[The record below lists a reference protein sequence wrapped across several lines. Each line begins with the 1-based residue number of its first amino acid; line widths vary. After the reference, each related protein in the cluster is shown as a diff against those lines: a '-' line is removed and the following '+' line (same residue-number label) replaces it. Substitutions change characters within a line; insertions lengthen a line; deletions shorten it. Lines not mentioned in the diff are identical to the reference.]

1 MHFTKKKNLKKKIVG
16 PAMQRRCADGAGV
29 LFAHWQGL
37 SLTSF
42 TPSTVVAKLFLVFQ
56 ERKLC

>member
-1 MHFTKKKNLKKKIVG
+1 MYFIKKKKKKLVL
-16 PAMQRRCADGAGV
+16 AVQRHCAAGAGI

>member
-1 MHFTKKKNLKKKIVG
+1 
-16 PAMQRRCADGAGV
+16 MQRRCADGAGV
-29 LFAHWQGL
+29 LFARWQGL

-42 TPSTVVAKLFLVFQ
+42 TPSTVVAELFLVFQ

>member
-1 MHFTKKKNLKKKIVG
+1 MVG
-16 PAMQRRCADGAGV
+16 PAIQRLCAGGTAV

-37 SLTSF
+37 LLTSF

>member
-1 MHFTKKKNLKKKIVG
+1 
-16 PAMQRRCADGAGV
+16 MQRRCADGAGV

-42 TPSTVVAKLFLVFQ
+42 TPSTVVAELFLVFQ